1 MAAIL
6 TFNAGSSSL
15 KFALFEA
22 NGLVRLVKGEIAD
35 IPTRPHFRAWDGDG
49 KILAEKAWPQGHAHE
64 DFLPELMN
72 WIEDHLGGE
81 KPAAAGHR
89 IVHGGPVY
97 HRPVRIDAAVL
108 GELAALIP
116 LAPLHQ
122 PHNLAPVK
130 VLLAARPHLP
140 QIACFDTGFHH
151 TMPTQARR
159 FALPASLETGMIRRY
174 GFHGLSYE
182 YLAARLGEL
191 APSLGKVIAAHL
203 GNGAS
208 LCAMQ
213 DGRSIDTSMGFTAL
227 DGLVMGTRPG
237 TLDPGL
243 VLYLLK
249 AKGLSPQALEE
260 MLYGKAGLLGVSQIS
275 ADMRT
280 LLASSDPRA
289 AEAISLFV
297 FQAVRQIG
305 AMAASLGG
313 CEALVFSGGI
323 GENASPIRAR
333 VCEGLAYLGVRLD
346 AAANRASRLRI
357 HAEDSRVQLFVIPTD
372 EEMMIARHA
381 AAMTRK
387 ESACAGHLS

>member
-22 NGLVRLVKGEIAD
+22 GSLTRRVKGEIED
-35 IPTRPHFRAWDGDG
+35 IPARPHLRAVDADA
-49 KILAEKAWPQGHAHE
+49 KLLTEKTWPQAHSHE
-64 DFLPELMN
+64 ELLPELMA
-72 WIEDHLGGE
+72 WIEGQLGG
-81 KPAAAGHR
+81 KTLAAAGHR
-89 IVHGGPVY
+89 IVHGGPR
-97 HRPVRIDAAVL
+97 HDRPVRIDAAIL
-108 GELAALIP
+108 DELTALIP

-130 VLLAARPHLP
+130 ALRTARPGLP
-140 QIACFDTGFHH
+140 QIACFDTSFHH
-151 TMPTQARR
+151 TMSATASR
-159 FALPASLETGMIRRY
+159 FALPAALRSDVLRRY

-182 YLAARLGEL
+182 YLAGRMREL
-191 APSLGKVIAAHL
+191 APGLGKVIVAHL

-208 LCAMQ
+208 LCAMR

-249 AKGLSPQALEE
+249 SERLSPQTLEE
-260 MLYGKAGLLGVSQIS
+260 MLYEKAGLLGVSRIS

-280 LLASSDPRA
+280 LLASDDPKA
-289 AEAISLFV
+289 AAAISLFV

-313 CEALVFSGGI
+313 CEALVFSAGI
-323 GENASPIRAR
+323 GENAAAIRAR
-333 VCEGLAYLGVRLD
+333 ICEGLAFLGARLD
-346 AAANRASRLRI
+346 DAANRENRLRI
-357 HAEDSRVQLFVIPTD
+357 HAADSRVQLFVIPTD
-372 EEMMIARHA
+372 EEMTIARHT
-381 AAMTRK
+381 AAMTGK
-387 ESACAGHLS
+387 DKTCV